1 MAVAYMKMLEREP
14 STYEAGFTS
23 LTKGVNVHVQDWI
36 VGRIQT
42 GQTVLEVGCGP
53 GVLTWKV
60 AQKGCLVT
68 AIYANVAMV
77 EHAKT
82 SGPPGVEYPVTFQ
95 QGTAQALPIREGGYD
110 AVVSTFLLSEL
121 GPLAQQLFLR
131 AAWGVIKPGGM
142 IYIAEEFVP
151 KGMRRLGFALK
162 RWWYLRKLKR
172 HRAGVTHPLAYFTA
186 YLKPIGFEVVAE
198 KTWGG
203 GAIRA
208 LALRKVGDGPG
219 YYRPPPCKVIG
230 ASAWLRVAR
239 CLLTGQIDHVP
250 IEPGL
255 YASGNP
261 TPESPVI
268 VTVNYYYTVFCVMH
282 DLRGVDAWV
291 LCVDS
296 RGINVWCAARGPD
309 FGNSQLVEA
318 VSASGLTQVVSHF
331 KLILPQLS
339 AGGVSLPTLPS
350 DFKFHVFYGPVW
362 SRDLPEYLREQV
374 VRKPK
379 RMRVVRF
386 TLPKRIQAGITHG
399 TFLLRKFLFWPSLFL
414 FAVFLGLQW
423 WESIGILGWAWITV
437 ASTALFIAILFP
449 ILNRWRS
456 FTQKS
461 LLFGMLGAILCG
473 IALLLMQGF
482 TPMFP
487 GSVALQFWLGYFATM
502 SFSGY
507 TMESSPRA
515 IQGEYPA
522 FMRWNW
528 RVLATAL
535 TLIALGALWDMIV

>member
-1 MAVAYMKMLEREP
+1 MKMLEREP
-14 STYEAGFTS
+14 STYESGFTA
-23 LTKGVNVHVQDWI
+23 LTKGVNVEVQDWI
-36 VGRIQT
+36 VGRVSKGNAI
-42 GQTVLEVGCGP
+42 LEVGCGP
-53 GVLTWKV
+53 GVLAAKL

-68 AIYANVAMV
+68 AIDSNPAMI
-77 EHAKT
+77 EHAKANNAA
-82 SGPPGVEYPVTFQ
+82 SSANPIDFQ
-95 QGTAQALPIREGGYD
+95 QGTAQVLPPHEGGYD
-110 AVVSTFLLSEL
+110 NIVTTFLLSEL
-121 GPLAQQLFLR
+121 GPLTQQIFLR
-131 AAWGVIKPGGM
+131 TAWDVMKPGGM
-142 IYIAEEFVP
+142 LYIAEEFVP
-151 KGMRRLGFALK
+151 KGMRRVAFAVK

-186 YLKPIGFEVVAE
+186 YLQPIGFEVVAE
-198 KTWGG
+198 QTWNG

-208 LALRKVGDGPG
+208 LAIRKVGDKSGF
-219 YYRPPPCKVIG
+219 YRPPPCKVTG
-230 ASAWLRVAR
+230 AGAWMRVAR

-261 TPESPVI
+261 TPASPVI
-268 VTVNYYYTVFCVMH
+268 VTANYYYTVFCVMR

-309 FGNSQLVEA
+309 FGNVQLIEA
-318 VSASGLTQVVSHF
+318 VNASGLTQVISHS
-331 KLILPQLS
+331 KIILPQLS
-339 AGGVSLPTLPS
+339 AGGVSLPKLPS

-374 VRKPK
+374 VRKPE
-379 RMRVVRF
+379 RMRVVHF
-386 TLPKRIQAGITHG
+386 TMPKRLQAGITHG
-399 TFLLRKFLFWPSLFL
+399 TFLLRKFLLWPSVLLLCLFL
-414 FAVFLGLQW
+414 GFQW
-423 WESIGILGWAWITV
+423 WGAVCTLGWAWVTV
-437 ASTALFIAILFP
+437 ASTSVFIALLFP
-449 ILNRWRS
+449 MTTRFRS

-461 LLFGMLGAILCG
+461 LVFGVLCAVLNG
-473 IALLLMQGF
+473 IALLIVQGF
-482 TPMFP
+482 TPTFP

-528 RVLATAL
+528 RVLAIAL
-535 TLIALGALWDMIV
+535 TLIAVGALWSLIP